1 MFCFCLF
8 QTEDAGEH
16 GSAEEYQRNS
26 SIEKADQGG
35 LVKKCVGPPF
45 KAQAATVSSV
55 CSVQISCHKPL
66 SLK

>member
-8 QTEDAGEH
+8 QTEDTGEH

-26 SIEKADQGG
+26 SQGG
-35 LVKKCVGPPF
+35 LPKKHMGPPF
-45 KAQAATVSSV
+45 KAQAATLSST
-55 CSVQISCHKPL
+55 CSVQICHKPL